1 MTDTKS
7 KLKIKVKRCNGCN
20 GKYIF
25 LWWKNIDKNDIIIF
39 KLTLCHILK
48 SNRGENYAIK
58 RI

>member
-1 MTDTKS
+1 MGVMGN
-7 KLKIKVKRCNGCN
+7 IF
-20 GKYIF
+20 F

>member
-1 MTDTKS
+1 MG
-7 KLKIKVKRCNGCN
+7 VMGN
-20 GKYIF
+20 IF
-25 LWWKNIDKNDIIIF
+25 FLRWKNIDKNDIIIF

>member
-7 KLKIKVKRCNGCN
+7 KLKIKVKRCNG
-20 GKYIF
+20 KYIF
-25 LWWKNIDKNDIIIF
+25 GRWKNIDKNDIIIF

-48 SNRGENYAIK
+48 SNRGGNYAIK